1 MPFLL
6 PLLAL
11 WREMKI
17 LSLLAFLILLYFV
30 SKIFKDDKEQPK

>member
-1 MPFLL
+1 MPLVL

-17 LSLLAFLILLYFV
+17 LSLLGFLILLYFV
-30 SKIFKDDKEQPK
+30 SKIFKDDKKNS